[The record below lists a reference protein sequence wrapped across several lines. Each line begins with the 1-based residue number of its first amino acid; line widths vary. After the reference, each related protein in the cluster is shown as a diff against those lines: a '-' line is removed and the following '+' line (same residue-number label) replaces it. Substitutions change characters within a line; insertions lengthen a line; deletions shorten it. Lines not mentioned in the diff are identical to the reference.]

1 MYLATPSPLFLLP
14 LPIAPLLLPASIP
27 SPPLHAPPCP
37 VPSLHPPLPP
47 ATASSRWTRRTTSP
61 PSSSWRITQRRE
73 DSTPRRSL
81 AQRDAAACDPGA
93 RSRAHFPSPSLPSPP
108 RLLPPYP
115 FRPAGDVDPEGHAHA
130 RRGDVSYAPL
140 AQAPA
145 CVGTGEAR
153 SAFLLHPPPPHLL
166 LAHPLAHPLTPSPH
180 PALPTPQGSGGRLM
194 EAVLTERLL
203 PNPSDE
209 IHLW

>member
-1 MYLATPSPLFLLP
+1 MYLATPLPLFLLP

-61 PSSSWRITQRRE
+61 LSSSWRITQRRE

-81 AQRDAAACDPGA
+81 AQRDADACDPGA

-115 FRPAGDVDPEGHAHA
+115 FRLQVTWTQKDMHTRDEVMYLT
-130 RRGDVSYAPL
+130 RLWRK
-140 AQAPA
+140 
-145 CVGTGEAR
+145 
-153 SAFLLHPPPPHLL
+153 
-166 LAHPLAHPLTPSPH
+166 HPLAWAQVKRALHSSSTLHLLTSFSLILSLTLSPPHPTPPSPPH
-180 PALPTPQGSGGRLM
+180 RALEGG
-194 EAVLTERLL
+194 
-203 PNPSDE
+203 
-209 IHLW
+209 